1 MKFHKISR
9 RLAAALMAGT
19 MMVSMVGMTAFAA
32 PTETATAS
40 ITKTIT
46 KEANVYAPKTDF
58 TFTIAPG
65 TAADATATTDAIYAG
80 DTDWISIANNGV
92 ISSEPKDSD
101 IGQTTVTVGTAAI
114 TVTVPKSAVPG
125 IYRYVVSETA
135 ESYEGVGYTAETKI
149 FDVYVTT
156 EGASYLFVDS
166 DNPKVK
172 DDGFFTNEYGTG
184 SADGEINNLTVEK
197 VVEGNQ
203 GDKSK
208 AFSFTIKVDG
218 EAGENYYVTF
228 SKGGVDPIT
237 LVSGKSQTITLADSE
252 SVTIYGL
259 SEGDTYTVTETNYAS
274 DGYTTTIDGV
284 AANTA
289 TGKITADTTIKVT
302 NTKNVTT
309 PTGVAMTVAPYIL
322 MVALAGVFAFLFL
335 RRRNRA
341 EY

>member
-1 MKFHKISR
+1 
-9 RLAAALMAGT
+9 
-19 MMVSMVGMTAFAA
+19 MTAFAQ
-32 PTETATAS
+32 ETTAVAT
-40 ITKTIT
+40 ITKEIT

-58 TFTIAPG
+58 TFSIAPG
-65 TAADATATTDAIYAG
+65 TAVDATATTDAIYAG

-114 TVTVPKSAVPG
+114 TVTVPESAVPG

-135 ESYEGVGYTAETKI
+135 ESYEGVGYTDETKI

-156 EGASYLFVDS
+156 EGVSYTFVDS

-172 DDGFFTNEYGTG
+172 DDGVFTNEYGTG
-184 SADGEINNLTVEK
+184 SVDGKVNDLTVEK
-197 VVEGNQ
+197 VVAGNQ
-203 GDKSK
+203 GDKNK
-208 AFSFTIKVDG
+208 EFSFTINVTGVD
-218 EAGENYYVTF
+218 GENYYVTF
-228 SKGGVDPIT
+228 SKDGVDPIT
-237 LVSGKSQTITLADSE
+237 LVSGESQTITLADSE
-252 SVTIYGL
+252 SATIYGL
-259 SEGDTYTVTETNYAS
+259 SEGDTYTVTETDYAS
-274 DGYTTTIDGV
+274 DGYTTTIDGA

-289 TGKITADTTIKVT
+289 TGKITADKTITVT

-309 PTGVAMTVAPYIL
+309 PTGIAMTVAPYIL